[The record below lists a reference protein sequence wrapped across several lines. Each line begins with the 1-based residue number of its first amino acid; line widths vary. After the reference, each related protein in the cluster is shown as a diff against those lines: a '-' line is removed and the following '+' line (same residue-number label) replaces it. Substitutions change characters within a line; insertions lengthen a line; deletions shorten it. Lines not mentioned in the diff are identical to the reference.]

1 MLSCPFPISDYPY
14 ITMAHGG
21 GGSLSKK
28 LIDELISPVFSNPL
42 LDQRNDGAS
51 FITPGDSLAFSTDSH
66 VVSPIFF
73 PGGDIGHLAICGT
86 VNDIAMCG
94 AQPSYLSVGF
104 ILEEGFPTNDLW
116 KVLQSMKR
124 TADDAKVQIVTG
136 DTKVVEKGK
145 GDGIYINTS
154 GVGVIKCDPPP
165 APTRVQAG
173 DVVIL
178 SGDIGR
184 HGIAIMA
191 AREGLE
197 LETTL
202 KSDCALLNEAVMSL
216 IDAGIEL
223 HCLRDLTRGGLA
235 SGVIEIMDT
244 ASLSM
249 EIDES
254 TVPISKSVRSV
265 CEILGLDPFYTAN
278 EGRFIAIVP
287 ATKQDKALAALR
299 SHPLGNDARIIGKVS
314 SGDPGLVTVKT
325 SIGTHR
331 ILTMLSGEQL
341 PRIC

>member
-21 GGSLSKK
+21 GGSLSKR
-28 LIDELISPVFSNPL
+28 LIDDLISPVFNNPL
-42 LDQRNDGAS
+42 LDQKGDGAS

-66 VVSPIFF
+66 VISPIFF

-86 VNDIAMCG
+86 VNDLAMCG
-94 AQPSYLSVGF
+94 AEPIYLSVGF

-116 KVLQSMKR
+116 KILLSMKH
-124 TADDAKVQIVTG
+124 TADQAKVQIVTG

-145 GDGIYINTS
+145 GDKLYINTS
-154 GVGVIKCDPPP
+154 GIGVVKFRP
-165 APTRVQAG
+165 APSPSQVRPN
-173 DVVIL
+173 DIVIL

-197 LETTL
+197 IETSLE
-202 KSDCALLNEAVMSL
+202 SDCALLNEAVMAL
-216 IDAGIEL
+216 IDAGVEI

-235 SGVIEIMDT
+235 SSVIEIMDT
-244 ASLSM
+244 AALSM

-254 TVPISKSVRSV
+254 TIPVSKSVRSV

-278 EGRFIAIVP
+278 EGRFITIVP
-287 ATKQDKALAALR
+287 EIDRNKALSTLR
-299 SHPLGNDARIIGKVS
+299 AHPMGKDSQVIGQVK
-314 SGDPGLVTVKT
+314 SGEPGLVSVKT
-325 SIGTHR
+325 PIGTHR